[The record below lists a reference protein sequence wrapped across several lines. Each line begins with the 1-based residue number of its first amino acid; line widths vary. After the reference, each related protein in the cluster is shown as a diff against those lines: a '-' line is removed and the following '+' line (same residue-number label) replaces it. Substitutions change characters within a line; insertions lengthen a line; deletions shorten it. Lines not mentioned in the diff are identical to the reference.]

1 MFSIAKNLSLSRL
14 EVPRPGCSLE
24 EFNFRTRLGIA
35 REIRNERYSVNG
47 QRYSVNRFRRCNVLA
62 TSERP
67 CPSRMFSSSLAVFA
81 DIFRIPFI
89 RTRFRVCNPCD
100 AAQVASTQGKLERGR
115 ECDTDTLCE
124 RGSGRFLDY
133 CLFRCTMTMFYN
145 YKYKW

>member
-1 MFSIAKNLSLSRL
+1 MLKISLL
-14 EVPRPGCSLE
+14 AGWKYLAQVAPWCLE

-47 QRYSVNRFRRCNVLA
+47 QRYSVNRFRRCYVLA
-62 TSERP
+62 TSKRP

-81 DIFRIPFI
+81 DIPNSLYSNSIPC
-89 RTRFRVCNPCD
+89 VQSD
-100 AAQVASTQGKLERGR
+100 AAQVRRGR

-124 RGSGRFLDY
+124 RESGRFLDY